1 MDYIVKNNYESI
13 MYDAFN
19 ENGRI
24 IKWSKLILSFLG
36 VPIYIIDKIIYATNR
51 SKRLL
56 YILFLLVALVGC
68 IYLLIYHLTHML
80 LIMVILLLEYY
91 FRIHAIIQPF

>member
-36 VPIYIIDKIIYATNR
+36 VPIYIIDKIIHATNR

-68 IYLLIYHLTHML
+68 IYLLTYKLTHML